1 LIDDNSKELVQ
12 VNLRC
17 TEEELLLQEN
27 SPSEDASLEEN
38 LEKEDDLFIPRMGC
52 SHCVSYK
59 TTCNSIKL
67 LKLQVINMKRWLM
80 LFRNSTTFLDKSTL
94 SKKAEM

>member
-38 LEKEDDLFIPRMGC
+38 LEKEDELEETIYSFPGWDA
-52 SHCVSYK
+52 
-59 TTCNSIKL
+59 
-67 LKLQVINMKRWLM
+67 VIV
-80 LFRNSTTFLDKSTL
+80 
-94 SKKAEM
+94 